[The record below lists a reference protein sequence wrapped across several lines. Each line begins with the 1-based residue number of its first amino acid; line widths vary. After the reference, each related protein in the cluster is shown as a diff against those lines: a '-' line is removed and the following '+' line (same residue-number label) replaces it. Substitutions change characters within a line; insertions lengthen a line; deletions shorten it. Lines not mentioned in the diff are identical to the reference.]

1 MQKKM
6 VLITN
11 GSGGCGKDTMAEIM
25 NKYVDIKKISS
36 IDVFKQMLLGYTI
49 DYIAVHGKDEKYRK
63 LLSSVKSAF
72 VEFNDL
78 PYNTILNQI
87 IEFTQTKEQV
97 LLIDIRE
104 PEEIQKIVD
113 TVQQTMELP
122 IHTILVI
129 NNNVPVIET
138 VKSDNAVF
146 DYAPYD
152 YVVDNSETL
161 EALEQSVVTLLNDL
175 GFEVNVDELL

>member
-36 IDVFKQMLLGYTI
+36 IDVFKQMLLDYTI

-87 IEFTQTKEQV
+87 IEFTQTEEQI

-104 PEEIQKIVD
+104 PEEIQKIVE

-122 IHTILVI
+122 IQTILVI

-161 EALEQSVVTLLNDL
+161 EVLEQSVITLLNDL
-175 GFEVNVDELL
+175 GFEVDVEE

>member
-25 NKYVDIKKISS
+25 GKYVDIKKISS
-36 IDVFKQMLLGYTI
+36 IDVFKQMLLDYTK
-49 DYIAVHGKDEKYRK
+49 DYIAIHGKDEKYRK

-72 VEFNDL
+72 VEFNEL

-87 IEFTQTKEQV
+87 VEFTQSEEQV

-104 PEEIQKIVD
+104 PDEIEKIVE
-113 TVQQTMELP
+113 TVTQTIKNLS
-122 IHTILVI
+122 IKTILVI
-129 NNNVPVIET
+129 NDNVPIIEN
-138 VKSDNAVF
+138 VHSDNAIF

-152 YVVDNSETL
+152 YVLDNSGTLKTL
-161 EALEQSVVTLLNDL
+161 EESVVTILNEL
-175 GFEVNVDELL
+175 GFEVSLNE

>member
-1 MQKKM
+1 MKT

-25 NKYVDIKKISS
+25 AKYVDIKKISS
-36 IDVFKQMLLGYTI
+36 IDVFKQMLIDYTI
-49 DYIAVHGKDEKYRK
+49 DYINVHGKDDKYRK

-78 PYNTILNQI
+78 PYNTMLNEIL
-87 IEFTQTKEQV
+87 EFVHTEEQV

-104 PEEIQKIVD
+104 PEEIKKIVD
-113 TVQQTMELP
+113 TVQQTIEEVS
-122 IHTILVI
+122 IKTILVI

-138 VKSDNAVF
+138 VDSDSAVF

-161 EALEQSVVTLLNDL
+161 GVLEQSVITLLIDL
-175 GFEVNVDELL
+175 GFEVEAK

>member
-1 MQKKM
+1 MKM

-25 NKYVDIKKISS
+25 GKYVSIKKISS
-36 IDVFKQMLLGYTI
+36 IDVFKNMLKDYTN
-49 DYIAVHGKDEKYRK
+49 DYVGIHGKDEKYRK

-78 PYNTILNQI
+78 PYTTILEQI
-87 IEFTQTKEQV
+87 LAFTQSEEQV

-104 PEEIQKIVD
+104 PDEIEKIVNS
-113 TVQQTMELP
+113 VQQLCEDLS
-122 IHTILVI
+122 IKTILVI
-129 NNNVPVIET
+129 NDNVPVIET
-138 VKSDNAVF
+138 VHSDNAVF

-161 EALEQSVVTLLNDL
+161 GVLEQSVITLLNDL
-175 GFEVNVDELL
+175 GLEVNTDELL

>member
-1 MQKKM
+1 MPKKT

-25 NKYVDIKKISS
+25 GKYVDIKKISS
-36 IDVFKQMLLGYTI
+36 IDVFKQMLLDYTK
-49 DYIAVHGKDEKYRK
+49 DYIAIHGKDEKYRK

-72 VEFNDL
+72 VEFNEL

-87 IEFTQTKEQV
+87 VEFTQSEGQV

-104 PEEIQKIVD
+104 PDEIEKIVE
-113 TVQQTMELP
+113 TVTQTIEN
-122 IHTILVI
+122 ISIKTILVI
-129 NNNVPVIET
+129 NNNVPVIES
-138 VKSDNAVF
+138 VNSDNAVF

-152 YVVDNSETL
+152 YVVDNSQTL
-161 EALEQSVVTLLNDL
+161 RVLELSVITLLNEL
-175 GFEVNVDELL
+175 GFKVELDE